1 MQLNKQI
8 ITIVLLASLLVSS
21 IGVALFLY
29 KKNKQAQMSKDELIT
44 VYIAKEDI
52 PKDTLIGL
60 EHLAQTQIAKQ
71 YILKTPLIKEEIVG
85 KFTNERIF
93 QHEIFIK
100 EKLDTQIQA
109 EEKKILDFSKS
120 AYNVKFEMFKNPN
133 YALHQGEHINI
144 VSVYPQGETDKKGR
158 YLDFDVQYSAK
169 DVKIL
174 GFIRDG
180 RYESNTITKHKI
192 QKIINK
198 KQQDVIEEIKADELI
213 LDIDL
218 NVLLTLIKNYNKGTQ
233 LWMVKTKKT
242 VEEVIKESKE
252 EQNKLVASDDS
263 KQKVKSV
270 VPSKYM
276 YKMYEPKRVVLTQ
289 KGVIDYANDKDG
301 ASSKSQTANI
311 VLDSGKIC
319 SSIKDKF
326 VVGVSKTFYV
336 RQNSSLKAKAVSVLQ
351 KNTIIPYVEKKDQ
364 WYKTCDENYIHET
377 VVKPISAEL
386 IKAKLGQYE
395 E

>member
-29 KKNKQAQMSKDELIT
+29 KKNKQVQQSKDELVT

-109 EEKKILDFSKS
+109 EEKKLLDFDKS
-120 AYNVKFEMFKNPN
+120 SYNVKFEMFKNPN
-133 YALHQGEHINI
+133 YALHQGEFINI
-144 VSVYPQGETDKKGR
+144 LSVYPKGDTDKKGR
-158 YLDFDVQYSAK
+158 YLDFDVRYAAK
-169 DVKIL
+169 NIKIL

-180 RYESNTITKHKI
+180 RYESSTITKHKI

-198 KQQDVIEEIKADELI
+198 KQQEVIEEIKADELI

-218 NVLLTLIKNYNKGTQ
+218 DVLLALIKNYNKGTQ
-233 LWMVKTKKT
+233 LWMVKTKQS
-242 VEEVIKESKE
+242 VEEIIKASKE
-252 EQNKLVASDDS
+252 EQNKLVDASAT
-263 KQKVKSV
+263 KIEVK
-270 VPSKYM
+270 PKTPTKYM
-276 YKMYEPKRVVLTQ
+276 YKMYEPKRIVLTQ
-289 KGVIDYANDKDG
+289 RGVIDYANDKDG
-301 ASSKSQTANI
+301 KSSKVQTANI
-311 VLDSGKIC
+311 VINSAKIC
-319 SSIKDKF
+319 SNIKDKF
-326 VVGVSKTFYV
+326 VVGASKTFYV
-336 RQNSSLKAKAVSVLQ
+336 RENASLKSKAISALP
-351 KNTIIPYVEKKDQ
+351 KNTIIPYVEKKEQ
-364 WYKTCDENYIHET
+364 WYKTCDENYVHET
-377 VVKPISAEL
+377 VVKPITSMQV
-386 IKAKLGQYE
+386 KAKLGHYE